1 MKRIPIHIKRLLET
15 MFHVG
20 TANLRN
26 KMTAAE
32 MRSELMQQVQ
42 EGKIEEEDVPK
53 ESTITNWITS
63 FSRGWKH
70 AMALQAIE
78 AAEHTLNARE
88 SLETS

>member
-1 MKRIPIHIKRLLET
+1 KRIPIHIKQLLET
-15 MFHVG
+15 MFHAG

-26 KMTAAE
+26 KMTA
-32 MRSELMQQVQ
+32 
-42 EGKIEEEDVPK
+42 EEDIPK
-53 ESTITNWITS
+53 ESTIANWITS

-78 AAEHTLNARE
+78 AAEYTLNARE